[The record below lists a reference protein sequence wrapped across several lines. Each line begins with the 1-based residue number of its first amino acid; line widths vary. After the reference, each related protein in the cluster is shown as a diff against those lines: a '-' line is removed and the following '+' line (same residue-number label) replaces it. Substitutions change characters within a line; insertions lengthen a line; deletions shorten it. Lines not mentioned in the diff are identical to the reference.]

1 MYWGF
6 WNHTY
11 PTNPWFSQ
19 DSTSIE
25 SKVRT
30 FDTSG
35 TLFLPLPKSIKKVS
49 VGWDWKEMKTY
60 DPYRHWL
67 YHSGTC
73 SFASSGCVSS
83 VWSSMISWM
92 SFLHRFYHYFWP
104 LRRPHWGSS
113 TQIALRWIKMSASFW
128 LFGLM
133 YTQSTQMLLWN
144 GLRKGKT
151 FLTWLKVYSL
161 EYTVTL
167 KSVVDVHIHDG
178 RCSINVHILNGRYV
192 MFPLEWLEIGMV
204 MSHQNTASD
213 SRLSCIR
220 YKERIHA
227 IDTSNHAVHHTL
239 AICSVFGMKPPH

>member
-1 MYWGF
+1 MNIGKCDSLVHHNQIETKPHKTGAKGKQH
-6 WNHTY
+6 WNKLYIGDFEIIPILQIH
-11 PTNPWFSQ
+11 
-19 DSTSIE
+19 DSAKVLLQIE

-49 VGWDWKEMKTY
+49 VGRDWREMKTY

-144 GLRKGKT
+144 GLRKGKN
-151 FLTWLKVYSL
+151 FLTWLKVYTL
-161 EYTVTL
+161 EYTVIL
-167 KSVVDVHIHDG
+167 K
-178 RCSINVHILNGRYV
+178 
-192 MFPLEWLEIGMV
+192 
-204 MSHQNTASD
+204 
-213 SRLSCIR
+213 
-220 YKERIHA
+220 
-227 IDTSNHAVHHTL
+227 
-239 AICSVFGMKPPH
+239 